1 MPELCCSK
9 MNTMKKPWYLE
20 KPKKAKTKRLH
31 RGFGALAEAYKERK
45 RKDWTDGIIRLAAL
59 VK

>member
-1 MPELCCSK
+1 
-9 MNTMKKPWYLE
+9 MKKPWYLDD

-45 RKDWTDGIIRLAAL
+45 QRKDWTDGIIRLAAL

>member
-1 MPELCCSK
+1 MS
-9 MNTMKKPWYLE
+9 TIKKPWYLDN
-20 KPKKAKTKRLH
+20 PKKVKKKMLH

>member
-1 MPELCCSK
+1 MAGCDK
-9 MNTMKKPWYLE
+9 MKKPWYLE
-20 KPKKAKTKRLH
+20 KPKKAKAKRLH